1 VIAVTANSSGA
12 LVAGRIIG
20 LAFLGVGIWAYF
32 GKKRRVWLTAVVVV
46 FFAASAIL
54 AWIDQF
60 HLAQRAPSVTY
71 ADVVPIANVAVA
83 IALLIVMRFRPIW
96 TTLLVLYV
104 FSELL
109 LGFSPLYWN
118 HGGEANFSKPLSH
131 LDSLYFAVGTL
142 STAGTGSLSALTEAA
157 KEIQTV
163 QMFMDLP
170 LTLFAVAIVIA
181 GISAYVLN
189 RAGRK
194 DVVDRAVEVISTRRP
209 APPATGS
216 PEE

>member
-83 IALLIVMRFRPIW
+83 IALLIVMRFRPSGP
-96 TTLLVLYV
+96 LCS
-104 FSELL
+104 FSTY
-109 LGFSPLYWN
+109 SPNCYW
-118 HGGEANFSKPLSH
+118 ASH
-131 LDSLYFAVGTL
+131 PSIGT
-142 STAGTGSLSALTEAA
+142 
-157 KEIQTV
+157 
-163 QMFMDLP
+163 M
-170 LTLFAVAIVIA
+170 
-181 GISAYVLN
+181 
-189 RAGRK
+189 AGRP
-194 DVVDRAVEVISTRRP
+194 ISR
-209 APPATGS
+209 S
-216 PEE
+216 P